1 MKIEIHY
8 WTKDPPPKP
17 GTFHCVKSVH
27 IRSYS
32 GPYFSDSLNHVKA
45 WHILFKAEAVAQRC
59 SLKKVLIKSLQNFQ
73 ENTRVRAFVFIKLQ
87 ASKIFKNLFFNR
99 TNLVAIPDIYF
110 NNFVPKTAESIYTKC
125 LFLLRPGSMLFSH
138 YFGIY
143 AEHYFR
149 TSTLAKT
156 LDHECSTGF

>member
-45 WHILFKAEAVAQRC
+45 WHILFMAEAVAQRC
-59 SLKKVLIKSLQNFQ
+59 SLKKVLINSLQNFQ
-73 ENTRVRAFVFIKLQ
+73 ENTRVRAFVFIKLK

-99 TNLVAIPDIYF
+99 TNLLA
-110 NNFVPKTAESIYTKC
+110 ACGYT
-125 LFLLRPGSMLFSH
+125 F
-138 YFGIY
+138 
-143 AEHYFR
+143 
-149 TSTLAKT
+149 
-156 LDHECSTGF
+156 

>member
-17 GTFHCVKSVH
+17 GTFHCAKCVH

-32 GPYFSDSLNHVKA
+32 DPYFSDSLNHVKA
-45 WHILFKAEAVAQRC
+45 WHILFTTEAVAQRC
-59 SLKKVLIKSLQNFQ
+59 SLKNVPIKSLQNFQ

-99 TNLVAIPDIYF
+99 TNLVAD
-110 NNFVPKTAESIYTKC
+110 
-125 LFLLRPGSMLFSH
+125 
-138 YFGIY
+138 FGYI
-143 AEHYFR
+143 F
-149 TSTLAKT
+149 
-156 LDHECSTGF
+156 